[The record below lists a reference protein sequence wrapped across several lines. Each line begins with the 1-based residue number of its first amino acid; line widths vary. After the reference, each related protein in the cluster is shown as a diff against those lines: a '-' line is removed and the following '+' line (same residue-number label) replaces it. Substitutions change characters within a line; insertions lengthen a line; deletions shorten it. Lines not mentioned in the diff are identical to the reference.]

1 MKRTELKRKPPKY
14 AAKYSKVIRKK
25 GEDREMRECEG
36 CGENKPCTNSHL
48 IARGS
53 RQEHICDELNIHAH
67 CQECADKC
75 ETGKYE
81 QMLDGLKIVGYIH
94 SVGPD
99 YLAVKNLKFEPRMGV
114 SIWHYFNLDC
124 KKL

>member
-1 MKRTELKRKPPKY
+1 MKHTEFKRKPPKY

-25 GEDREMRECEG
+25 GEAREVKTCQG

-48 IARGS
+48 IPRS
-53 RQEHICDELNIHAH
+53 RRQEFICDELNIHDH

-81 QMLDGLKIVGYIH
+81 LLQDGLQIVGYIH
-94 SVGPD
+94 SIDPD

-114 SIWHYFNLDC
+114 TIWHYFNLES